1 MSDAGFS
8 KLGAGSLYPRPETS
22 IQHHVQPLR
31 STRLFRVQCGSCF
44 FRNPHGTTSSDE
56 RMSEKPPESDDRIY
70 SHLLTLLSVSAAMV
84 GVCLT
89 AISLVTVIEAFNKV
103 EQIVDDALAIATIVF
118 SIVTLLSFLGIRTR
132 IRLIWPRYMF
142 VMDVMFC
149 IGIGLMVIAS
159 MMLTFI
165 VI

>member
-1 MSDAGFS
+1 
-8 KLGAGSLYPRPETS
+8 
-22 IQHHVQPLR
+22 
-31 STRLFRVQCGSCF
+31 
-44 FRNPHGTTSSDE
+44 
-56 RMSEKPPESDDRIY
+56 MSEKPPESDDRIY